1 MSLFGVER
9 SRSRDALD
17 RTAMTR
23 DARGRRPGL
32 KVRRWRRSRWT
43 SRRVVRRT
51 CDPNA
56 CAVRDVGCASDGEYE
71 SGK

>member
-1 MSLFGVER
+1 
-9 SRSRDALD
+9 
-17 RTAMTR
+17 
-23 DARGRRPGL
+23 
-32 KVRRWRRSRWT
+32 
-43 SRRVVRRT
+43 VVRRT